1 MDIFPAADWHDADV
15 FLKRRGYRPADV
27 ATIGFI
33 LFLTL
38 LIVLNYRRI
47 PHAPLFILAD
57 WTMVFVLTAW
67 ARFPILSAP
76 AWIRICR
83 QFHPTLFIPIL
94 FGHLV
99 EIIPAVTA
107 SDQDA
112 RLIQWDLWL
121 LGGDPSVFL
130 QRFHFAPATEVLQYV
145 YTLFY
150 FIPLSL
156 AVILAA
162 KKKYRTYDF
171 YVFMTC
177 YGFFLSYLGYFLVPA
192 IGPRFTLRAVYTTEL
207 QGVWLYPHLVD
218 LINFLE
224 SLNRDCFPSGHTM
237 MTLVTLHAAWRF
249 ERRVFW
255 ILLPFGSALVVATVY
270 LRYHYGVDILAGIA
284 WYLFAFYTAPAAYN
298 MALRLVYSRPGN
310 EASRGDQ
317 ASL

>member
-1 MDIFPAADWHDADV
+1 MDIFPATDWRDEDV
-15 FLKRRGYRPADV
+15 FLSRRGYRPADV

-33 LFLTL
+33 VFLTL
-38 LIVLNYRRI
+38 LIVLNFRRI

-76 AWIRICR
+76 AWIRVCR
-83 QFHPTLFIPIL
+83 QFHPTLFVPIL

-107 SDQDA
+107 SDRDA
-112 RLIQWDLWL
+112 MLIRWDLWL
-121 LGGDPSVFL
+121 FGGDPSIFL
-130 QRFHFAPATEVLQYV
+130 QRFHWPLATEILQYV

-150 FIPLSL
+150 FIPLSVAILL
-156 AVILAA
+156 AV
-162 KKKYRTYDF
+162 KKKFRACDY
-171 YVFMTC
+171 YVFLVC

-192 IGPRFTLRAVYTTEL
+192 IGPRFTLRALYTIEL
-207 QGVWLYPHLVD
+207 HGIWLYPQLAD

-224 SLNRDCFPSGHTM
+224 SINRDCFPSGHTM
-237 MTLVTLHAAWRF
+237 MTLVALHAAWRF
-249 ERRVFW
+249 ERVAFW

-270 LRYHYGVDILAGIA
+270 LRYHYGVDVIAGVA

-298 MALRLVYSRPGN
+298 MALRLVYQPFRS
-310 EASRGDQ
+310 
-317 ASL
+317 